1 MVMGKPP
8 KACIGIW
15 SLAHLAAAPH
25 KTIPIVEDMPGVAA
39 TSGGTA
45 SAINH
50 KGYMVA
56 LARSLVGT
64 CCLDELERPKTN
76 IEVEGHPKEPTSK
89 SQELTFN
96 WSS

>member
-1 MVMGKPP
+1 MHRNLVTRYRAAVAP
-8 KACIGIW
+8 KTG
-15 SLAHLAAAPH
+15 
-25 KTIPIVEDMPGVAA
+25 PIVEDMWDVAA
-39 TSGGTA
+39 TSGGPA

-56 LARSLVGT
+56 LARSLAGT

>member
-1 MVMGKPP
+1 MHRNLVTRYR
-8 KACIGIW
+8 
-15 SLAHLAAAPH
+15 AAVPH
-25 KTIPIVEDMPGVAA
+25 KTIPIVEDMLDVAA
-39 TSGGTA
+39 TSGGIA
-45 SAINH
+45 SAVNH

-56 LARSLVGT
+56 AQARSLAGT

>member
-1 MVMGKPP
+1 MVMGNPP

-15 SLAHLAAAPH
+15 SLANLAAAPH
-25 KTIPIVEDMPGVAA
+25 KTIPIVEDMPDVAA
-39 TSGGTA
+39 TSGGSA
-45 SAINH
+45 SAVNH
-50 KGYMVA
+50 IGYMVA
-56 LARSLVGT
+56 LARSLAGT